1 MRILIAYYSRTGQTE
16 KVAEIIKKELESR
29 GHLVDVEEVKAKKE
43 HGFLGW
49 QFIRLFKGECEIL
62 PPKIKDLSKYD
73 AICIGSPNWTRLSLP
88 MARYLREVKGLEY
101 KNVGFFATTAAPPAF
116 EWYILSAY
124 LLDWTFSKI
133 IERKKGRV
141 VESILLSSLFKRWS
155 FDSAYGRKEIQ
166 RFCDKITT
174 PIFSIK
180 EYTLEQKE
188 VENLRFFAVL
198 FSLLLFLSL
207 FFQIV
212 FKFFNFWDFLPF
224 LLLFFLTFIS
234 LTFLRE
240 RNLWVPFGKDIGSFS
255 LIWLWTLINLYFHPN
270 LGRIMILGYLLVFII
285 MSSFRSRN
293 SIILSGIFSFLSYGV
308 LYFNFLSKSVF
319 NPILDLSILGVS
331 CGIIA
336 FITDSFFKSYLS
348 LLDAQEEI
356 DAMRATLEI
365 KVKART
371 RELEELTQTLEEK
384 VKERTKELQEKT
396 IELQER
402 VAELEKFHKLTVGRE
417 LKMIELKEEIK
428 KLKEELEKSKSK

>member
-1 MRILIAYYSRTGQTE
+1 MKILIAYYSRTGQTE
-16 KVAEIIKKELESR
+16 KLAEAIKKELENR
-29 GHLVDVEEVKAKKE
+29 GYLVDVEKVKAKKE
-43 HGFLGW
+43 HSFLGW

-88 MARYLREVKGLEY
+88 MARYLKKVKGLEY
-101 KNVGFFATTAAPPAF
+101 KNVGFFATTYAPPAF
-116 EWYILSAY
+116 EWYVFSAY

-141 VESILLSSLFKRWS
+141 VESILLSSLFKRWGV
-155 FDSAYGRKEIQ
+155 DSEYGKREIKKL
-166 RFCDKITT
+166 CDKITT
-174 PIFSIK
+174 HFFSIK
-180 EYTLEQKE
+180 EYTLKQKE
-188 VENLRFFAVL
+188 IEGLRFFAVVFSILILVSL
-198 FSLLLFLSL
+198 FLGFVLNFEGYFSFFLLSL
-207 FFQIV
+207 F
-212 FKFFNFWDFLPF
+212 
-224 LLLFFLTFIS
+224 TFIS
-234 LTFLRE
+234 LTVLRE
-240 RNLWVPFGKDIGSFS
+240 RNILIHLGKDIGSFS
-255 LIWLWTLINLYFHPN
+255 LIWLWTLLNLYFQPT
-270 LGRIMILGYLLVFII
+270 LGRVIILGYILVFII
-285 MSSFRSRN
+285 MSTFRSRN

-331 CGIIA
+331 CGIVALI
-336 FITDSFFKSYLS
+336 IDSFFKSYLS

-396 IELQER
+396 IELQKK
-402 VAELEKFHKLTVGRE
+402 VAELEEFHKLTVGRE
-417 LKMIELKEEIK
+417 LKMMELKKEIERLK
-428 KLKEELEKSKSK
+428 KELERYKGKKI